1 MTLLTTPET
10 WPFGVALVLLVALC
24 IAEGVG
30 LLLAA
35 SPSTLIDGWLPDMDG
50 AEGSL
55 AWLHLGRVPTLVVL
69 GLFLMGFA
77 LAGYV
82 IQAFLHRVTGG
93 YGSSWWVSVPAFLAG
108 LSTTRLLAGLLSQV
122 IPREE
127 TVAVSEQTLIGRVA
141 AVTQGVA
148 REGMAAQA
156 KVKDQHG
163 RVHHILVEPDVAQDV
178 FEEGSQVLLVNKVGA
193 RYKGIQNPHPTLL

>member
-1 MTLLTTPET
+1 MSLLTTPET

-50 AEGSL
+50 TEGAL

-82 IQAFLHRVTGG
+82 IQALLHRVTGG
-93 YGSSWWVSVPAFLAG
+93 YGSAWLVSVPAVLAG

-148 REGMAAQA
+148 RAWRRKQKSKTNMAVCITFWLSRMLRMKCSKRVA
-156 KVKDQHG
+156 KC
-163 RVHHILVEPDVAQDV
+163 
-178 FEEGSQVLLVNKVGA
+178 
-193 RYKGIQNPHPTLL
+193 YW